1 MSARYLHDNGDCWI
15 GCTYCAWEDE
25 LDDMTNDDTEDD
37 GDTND

>member
-1 MSARYLHDNGDCWI
+1 MSARYAHDNGDCWF
-15 GCTYCAWEDE
+15 GCIYCTWEDE